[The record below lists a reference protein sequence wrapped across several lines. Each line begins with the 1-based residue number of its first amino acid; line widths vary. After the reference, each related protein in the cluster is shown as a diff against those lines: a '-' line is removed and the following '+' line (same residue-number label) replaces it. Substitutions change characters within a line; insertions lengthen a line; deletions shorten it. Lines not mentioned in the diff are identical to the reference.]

1 MDSGVKQYMYSGAL
15 FLNVFFLAGHLSFW
29 YLGDEELLIHE
40 FEIVH
45 FLIFFVM
52 VFFVSAVLVILQVR
66 LKKIYSIT
74 PLFTDFCGP
83 SSA

>member
-1 MDSGVKQYMYSGAL
+1 VHTFWGTDFES
-15 FLNVFFLAGHLSFW
+15 FFLTGHLSFW

-52 VFFVSAVLVILQVR
+52 VFFVSAVLVILQVCS
-66 LKKIYSIT
+66 KNKF
-74 PLFTDFCGP
+74 PP
-83 SSA
+83 